1 VSNNVN
7 PLTLVI
13 LHPFNI
19 TLLSDDE
26 FCILKVVP
34 VSPSTVGLL
43 IETDIGEPSC
53 SDETALFT
61 STIPADVPRK
71 SIEVIYCDVVR
82 SNTEPF
88 SPVHPF
94 NEIDVREV
102 ILLTSN

>member
-1 VSNNVN
+1 MLNALNPWIFVVFTFTSSTVFKFAESSTVS
-7 PLTLVI
+7 
-13 LHPFNI
+13 
-19 TLLSDDE
+19 
-26 FCILKVVP
+26 VVP

-53 SDETALFT
+53 NEVTLLFT

-71 SIEVIYCDVVR
+71 SIEVIYGDVVR

-88 SPVHPF
+88 NPVHPF